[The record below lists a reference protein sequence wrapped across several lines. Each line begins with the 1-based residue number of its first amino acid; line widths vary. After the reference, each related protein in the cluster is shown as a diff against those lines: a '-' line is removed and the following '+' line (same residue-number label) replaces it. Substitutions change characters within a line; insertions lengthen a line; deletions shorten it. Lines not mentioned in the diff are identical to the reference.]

1 MNTPLSPQG
10 PKGRER
16 VKEHEVRDASK
27 ERETTSSLSLLSFA
41 KSLVASM
48 LASSDFPPKV
58 ALAQAPAHPEFLIL
72 LGSWFWNGKGGFGA
86 EEDIKVRFLFN
97 ESHFALLN
105 GCPFNCKFA
114 RNKDQES
121 PYVYCG
127 FAYPDREHGAEQL
140 KAWASKFP
148 KASVFT
154 RGEFVGDEWR
164 PGKFIEDLPP
174 TA

>member
-1 MNTPLSPQG
+1 
-10 PKGRER
+10 
-16 VKEHEVRDASK
+16 
-27 ERETTSSLSLLSFA
+27 
-41 KSLVASM
+41 M

-114 RNKDQES
+114 RNKDQET
-121 PYVYCG
+121 PYAFCG
-127 FAYPDREHGAEQL
+127 FAYPDKVHGADEL
-140 KAWASKFP
+140 KEWASRFP

-154 RGEFVGDEWR
+154 RGEFVGDEWVR
-164 PGKFIEDLPP
+164 GKFIEDLPSP
-174 TA
+174 S